1 MMHPG
6 MLDDL
11 ARFEEQK
18 SWENQVEIR
27 QVARSTLDDDAKV
40 SVVTHVAPSKPRDN
54 VVVNA
59 HQFDSKCNQLS
70 FAMRSDLHSTKKWT
84 MEDVRTKSRQ
94 SRPTVERARMNVDH
108 IFRES
113 KSKRKSQS
121 KRKNKKS
128 KDSGNNNGN
137 GKNKKNGNER
147 KSNKQRTKP
156 VARVDRKS
164 TLRVIAGREMRAT
177 EKEVKEVSSMFGPC
191 GLGTTVTR
199 PTE

>member
-11 ARFEEQK
+11 ARFEEQR

-59 HQFDSKCNQLS
+59 HQFDGKCNQLS
-70 FAMRSDLHSTKKWT
+70 VAMRSDLHSTKKWT

-113 KSKRKSQS
+113 KSKRESQS
-121 KRKNKKS
+121 KRKNKKAKTAATVTALAKTKRTATKES
-128 KDSGNNNGN
+128 QTSNG
-137 GKNKKNGNER
+137 R
-147 KSNKQRTKP
+147 SLLH
-156 VARVDRKS
+156 VW
-164 TLRVIAGREMRAT
+164 T
-177 EKEVKEVSSMFGPC
+177 EKALC
-191 GLGTTVTR
+191 A
-199 PTE
+199 

>member
-1 MMHPG
+1 MMYPG

-11 ARFEEQK
+11 TRFEEQR

-40 SVVTHVAPSKPRDN
+40 SVVTHVVPSKPRDN

-59 HQFDSKCNQLS
+59 HQFDGKCNQLS

-108 IFRES
+108 IFR
-113 KSKRKSQS
+113 
-121 KRKNKKS
+121 
-128 KDSGNNNGN
+128 
-137 GKNKKNGNER
+137 
-147 KSNKQRTKP
+147 
-156 VARVDRKS
+156 DRKS
-164 TLRVIAGREMRAT
+164 K
-177 EKEVKEVSSMFGPC
+177 EKKPEQKKK
-191 GLGTTVTR
+191 TKKQR
-199 PTE
+199 QRQQ

>member
-1 MMHPG
+1 

-59 HQFDSKCNQLS
+59 HQFDGNCNQLS

-121 KRKNKKS
+121 KRKKQKS
-128 KDSGNNNGN
+128 KDSGNSNGN

-147 KSNKQRTKP
+147 KSNKQRTKH
-156 VARVDRKS
+156 VTRVDRKS

-177 EKEVKEVSSMFGPC
+177 EKEKSKKFRQCLARVVWEQP
-191 GLGTTVTR
+191 
-199 PTE
+199 